1 MSTDVK
7 EESTTEE
14 EVSENKRNFRDRLAL
29 PITIP
34 IVGAVLVALLGI
46 SFSRIFLAGGMP
58 DEGAEGAEAVV
69 EHASKSS
76 NPVLWASL
84 VTLVVLIGAALIS
97 TARSMR
103 PLSFKLILAGTLL
116 VVIVTGAI
124 IYGSGEEVQAGP
136 EAGVPTEEQLAAA
149 DPANTMEVDALGSL
163 QFSQTAYTI
172 KPGVVKIRYIGKGGS
187 HQLKFAGK
195 FDWFN
200 LAVNE
205 GTEADADVNL
215 DPGEYVIYCPISG
228 HEAMKATLTVA
239 P

>member
-1 MSTDVK
+1 MSTDVI

-14 EVSENKRNFRDRLAL
+14 EISETKRNFRDRLAL

-58 DEGAEGAEAVV
+58 EEGAEGAEAAV

-124 IYGSGEEVQAGP
+124 IFGSGEELEAGP
-136 EAGVPTEEQLAAA
+136 VAGVPTEEQLAAA
-149 DPANTMEVDALGSL
+149 DPANVIEVDALGSL
-163 QFSQTAYTI
+163 TFQQTQFNL
-172 KPGVVKIRYIGKGGS
+172 KPGVAKIRYIGKGGS

-205 GTEADADVNL
+205 GTEADSEVYL
-215 DPGEYVIYCPISG
+215 DSGEYVIYCPISG